1 MSGFFGARD
10 HFPEQMRSLY
20 KKGFKRWDTPEQL
33 NDPNFSMCMNLR
45 LKRLSLAMKFF
56 AKRGFSPLFPMSLR
70 RQSKRERWPFI
81 PFGPIWGWF
90 NKRSR
95 SYCHSEKYYRK
106 LAKYKLDK
114 LFSIEE
120 EMKENRLKQNVNL
133 PYLI

>member
-56 AKRGFSPLFPMSLR
+56 AKRGFPPSSPCLCGDNLSAKGGLLYL
-70 RQSKRERWPFI
+70 SV
-81 PFGPIWGWF
+81 PFGAGSIRG
-90 NKRSR
+90 
-95 SYCHSEKYYRK
+95 
-106 LAKYKLDK
+106 LD
-114 LFSIEE
+114 LIAIARNIIE
-120 EMKENRLKQNVNL
+120 NWLNIN
-133 PYLI
+133 